1 MVSPPIPET
10 ASKMSFRGRGGRLK
24 LLTVLIS
31 QPDMAKKTRKLQ
43 PAVET
48 LTFVTPASDPQ
59 ATPPR
64 PFNGIFYI
72 DLAKAASIVN
82 RRGYRQ
88 GRQWMV
94 AGFTLISEGT
104 GTVAISKLPINWV
117 TANSWEKSFRMWD
130 KQQKDAVAAAGAQSA
145 MASYRDY
152 KVSMTPDHVD
162 KLGTVYDL
170 TPVDADGNAYAT
182 GEWQQSFV
190 VVPNAG
196 GSGASSSFNLHML
209 GPDKAAP
216 GASKGLIEAYAA
228 SRARPDTNAP
238 DENNPQDGLFA
249 QMFDIGETM
258 DAAIGNATDRND
270 DQPYDSSNYPGGTS
284 NGSGPM
290 IHAYTNIIDSST
302 GTALGV
308 DVAKAQGGCFPC
320 GLIRVDWTEQDDNAN
335 LVIQVHMVP
344 GGYRGYLAPPMTE
357 M

>member
-1 MVSPPIPET
+1 VVSPPIPET

-24 LLTVLIS
+24 LLTLLIS

-48 LTFVTPASDPQ
+48 LTFVTPDITGGGQ
-59 ATPPR
+59 Y
-64 PFNGIFYI
+64 NGSFYI

-94 AGFTLISEGT
+94 AGFTLVSAGT
-104 GTVAISKLPINWV
+104 GSVSICKLPINWV

-130 KQQKDAVAAAGAQSA
+130 KQQKDAVASAGAQST
-145 MASYRDY
+145 MAAYRDY

-162 KLGTVYDL
+162 ALGGNRNL
-170 TPVDADGNAYAT
+170 LPIDADGNTYAA

-196 GSGASSSFNLHML
+196 GSGASSSFNLHIC
-209 GPDKAAP
+209 GPDKPAP

-228 SRARPDTNAP
+228 SRARPDSNAP

-249 QMFDIGETM
+249 QMFDIGETN
-258 DAAIGNATDRND
+258 DAVIGNATDRND
-270 DQPYDSSNYPGGTS
+270 DQPYDSSNYPGGAT
-284 NGSGPM
+284 NGTGPM
-290 IHAYTNIIDSST
+290 VHAYTNIIDSSA
-302 GTALGV
+302 GASLGV

-320 GLIRVDWTEQDDNAN
+320 GLIRVDWTETENNAN

-357 M
+357 L